1 MSCAD
6 FVAAG
11 ASIRDEEADGH
22 FRSPHTCVT
31 DGEGK
36 SGVDFLGR
44 FERLAEDCRVVQE
57 GIGLP
62 RHALPWLQKA
72 RNAVRYT
79 DFYTKETRHSAGERF
94 RHDIA
99 LFGYECGTA

>member
-1 MSCAD
+1 MSFAD

-22 FRSPHTCVT
+22 FRSQHTCVM

-44 FERLAEDCRVVQE
+44 FERLAEDFRLVQE
-57 GIGLP
+57 RIGLP

-79 DFYTKETRHSAGERF
+79 DFYTKETRQIAGERF
-94 RHDIA
+94 RQDIDM
-99 LFGYECGTA
+99 FGYEFGTA